1 MTAPGPRHP
10 QCSLPRDARGQPHEG
25 GAGPRPGLHQAPPGH
40 SPPWA
45 TQPSLT
51 GARREVAPSP
61 CWARAQ
67 PGGGEPGTARASA
80 HRCSCPGLAPQG
92 WRDLVRGR
100 TEKVSPRGRRALDRR
115 CWPRAGRAGTPF
127 WMAPPSC
134 ADCVPTPWRGRAAA
148 PSRRGGATAC
158 CHAPPPTRVQGPMP
172 YTQPVQAA
180 VAAGGALAPGD
191 GG

>member
-127 WMAPPSC
+127 WMAPPLLCGLRAHPMEGTSSC
-134 ADCVPTPWRGRAAA
+134 SFTEGWSHRLLPRP
-148 PSRRGGATAC
+148 PSHEGAGT
-158 CHAPPPTRVQGPMP
+158 HALYPTRAGCCGGWRSPGP
-172 YTQPVQAA
+172 
-180 VAAGGALAPGD
+180 G
-191 GG
+191 